1 MTRISSELVAAVSV
15 VLATAQL
22 AVADE
27 PNRGRIDPQPLN
39 TALQEFAERFSMQVI
54 YQTDVAKGLSSHGAD
69 ASLPPAEALDQLL
82 MSTNLRYEFLNDH
95 TLMVQAAE
103 ADKQRHRRSQVSHP
117 LPRLAML
124 QASDVQ
130 TTAPAAASPPVV
142 PESAPAVEEITVTGS
157 RIKRS
162 IEAPPAMVTS
172 FNAEDIAMSGAVNI
186 TDVLRDSPA
195 VGFSNF
201 RSNEAF
207 DFDNSGLNSINL
219 RSLGESR
226 TLVLVDGRRRV
237 SSIPGQSVVD
247 FNSIPSDFIERIE
260 ILTGGASAI
269 YGSDA
274 IAGVLNIILK
284 DDFEG
289 LMVSGQSGDSEAGG
303 GASKRASATLGG
315 NIFDGR
321 GNAMFNVEYASTDP
335 LYTRQRKWAAVD
347 SFYNPRTDVLV
358 EPFYSSGGPGG
369 RFYGNRFGI
378 DRNGNVYS
386 PFNATADG
394 YNRASETIAEI
405 PIERLSFNAKMKYDL
420 TDTTQLFVDGGYVNV
435 RTDTDVGTQYS
446 WTPGVYRNQEA
457 DANGRQLYYGIPLTN
472 PLIPDAIRQYGLNNG
487 HHVVDFV
494 RRATDQD
501 NITVHNER
509 QTISVAFGAQGTIAD
524 RWDWNTYYSFGRSTQ
539 SMINPGMQNAINMR
553 YALDAIEDPNNPG
566 SVICRDP
573 HARGEGCVPLDIFGY
588 DRVSPEAADY
598 VAYTRT
604 KEGAVEQQVLSAS
617 VSGALFQLPAG
628 PVQGVFGAEH
638 RSEESAITYDGL
650 TNAGQTTSTADQQL
664 NSAGR
669 FDVSEAFLEASVP
682 LLSNRPFAE
691 YLGVDAAVRVAEYS
705 TIGSTLAWKGGI
717 EWMPVD
723 SIRFRGVYSVATRA
737 PNITELFAPRE
748 GVSGFATGVK
758 DPCDGVTAASSG
770 TLADNCRADPGI
782 ARAIAENG
790 VFEYTQTTVQFFGS
804 SREGNPNLSEEQA
817 HTLTLGLTY
826 LPQWADSL
834 RLSVDYF
841 DITIEDAISSL
852 GAQPIVDNCLRSS
865 NFPNQANCVQ
875 IERLFSGHINNV
887 NQLLINQAEINT
899 SGIDTSLAYRWNML
913 DTFEHAGELTLRLQH
928 SYLLKLESRDY
939 PGSPII
945 DARGQLGGSMLK
957 AGVKH
962 RAIASLSYVY
972 GPVTANWNTTYYGKA
987 LDQLNPV
994 RDYSL
999 NHVDAE
1005 IYHDLQVRYA
1015 FGSQNS
1021 YETYAGVKNLFD
1033 NDPPFLPSGTF
1044 SGRATIGT
1052 APIYDVLGRYYYF
1065 GASARF

>member
-1 MTRISSELVAAVSV
+1 M

-27 PNRGRIDPQPLN
+27 TNRIDPQPMN
-39 TALQEFAERFSMQVI
+39 TALQEFAERFSVQVI
-54 YQTDVAKGLSSHGAD
+54 YQAEVAKGLTSHGAD
-69 ASLPPAEALDQLL
+69 ASLPPAEVLDQLL
-82 MSTNLRYEFLNDH
+82 QNTNLQYEFLNDR
-95 TLMVQAAE
+95 TLMVKPAKTGEQL
-103 ADKQRHRRSQVSHP
+103 QRLSQVNYP
-117 LPRLAML
+117 RPRLALL
-124 QASDVQ
+124 QADGVQ
-130 TTAPAAASPPVV
+130 IAESVTAPAAASASTAPKN
-142 PESAPAVEEITVTGS
+142 EPAVEEITVTGS
-157 RIKRS
+157 RIKRT
-162 IEAPPAMVTS
+162 IEASPAMVTS
-172 FNAEDIAMSGAVNI
+172 LNAEDIAMSGAVNI
-186 TDVLRDSPA
+186 TEVLRESPA

-274 IAGVLNIILK
+274 IAGVLNVILK

-289 LMVSGQSGDSEAGG
+289 LMVSGQYGDSEAGG
-303 GASKRASATLGG
+303 GASQRISATLGG
-315 NIFDGR
+315 NVLDGR
-321 GNAMFNVEYASTDP
+321 GNAMFNVEYANSDP

-347 SFYNPRTDVLV
+347 SFYNPATDRLTI
-358 EPFYSSGGPGG
+358 PFYSSGGPGG

-405 PIERLSFNAKMKYDL
+405 PIERFSFNAKMKYDL
-420 TDTTQLFVDGGYVNV
+420 TDTTRLFVDGGYVNV
-435 RTDTDVGTQYS
+435 RTDSDVGTQYS
-446 WTPGVYRNQEA
+446 WTTGVYRNQEV
-457 DANGRQLYYGIPLTN
+457 DENGRLLYFGIPLTN
-472 PLIPDAIRQYGLNNG
+472 PLIPAQIRQYGLDNG
-487 HHVVDFV
+487 YHVVDFV

-501 NITVHNER
+501 NITIHNER
-509 QTISVAFGAQGTIAD
+509 QTISVAFGAEGKIAE

-539 SMINPGMQNAINMR
+539 SMTNPGMQNAINMR
-553 YALDAIEDPNNPG
+553 YALDAIVDPNNPG
-566 SVICRDP
+566 NVICRDP
-573 HARGEGCVPLDIFGY
+573 NARAEGCVPLDIFGY

-604 KEGAVEQQVLSAS
+604 KEGSVEQQVVSAS

-638 RSEESAITYDGL
+638 RREQSSVTYDGL
-650 TNAGQTTSTADQQL
+650 TNAGQTTATADRQL
-664 NSAGR
+664 NSTGQ
-669 FDVSEAFLEASVP
+669 FDVSEAFIEASAP
-682 LLSNRPFAE
+682 LLSNRPFAK
-691 YLGVDAAVRVAEYS
+691 YLSVDAAVRVADYS

-717 EWMPVD
+717 EWMPAD
-723 SIRFRGVYSVATRA
+723 SVRFRGVYSVATRA

-748 GVSGFATGVK
+748 GISGFATGVK
-758 DPCDGVTAASSG
+758 DPCDGVTAASTG
-770 TLADNCRADPGI
+770 TLANNCRVDPGI

-804 SREGNPNLSEEQA
+804 SREGNPNLKEEEA
-817 HTLTLGLTY
+817 RTLTLGLTY
-826 LPQWADSL
+826 QPQWANSL

-841 DITIEDAISSL
+841 DITIKDAISSL
-852 GAQPIVDNCLRSS
+852 NAQAIVDNCMNSPS
-865 NFPNQANCVQ
+865 FPRQANCMQ

-887 NQLLINQAEINT
+887 NQLLVNQAEINT
-899 SGIDTSLAYRWNML
+899 AGIDTGATYRWNML
-913 DTFEHAGELTLRLQH
+913 DTFEHAGALTFRLQH
-928 SYLLKLESRDY
+928 SYLLKLESRDF
-939 PGSPII
+939 PGSPVI

-957 AGVKH
+957 AGIKH
-962 RAIASLSYVY
+962 RAVASVSYAY
-972 GPVTANWNTTYYGKA
+972 GPFTANWNTTYYGKV
-987 LDQLNPV
+987 LDRLNPPQ
-994 RDYSL
+994 DYSL
-999 NHVDAE
+999 NHVDAQ
-1005 IYHDLQVRYA
+1005 IYHDLQLRLA
-1015 FGSQNS
+1015 FGTDAS

-1033 NDPPFLPSGTF
+1033 NKPPLLPSGTF

-1052 APIYDVLGRYYYF
+1052 APIYDILGRYYYI
-1065 GASARF
+1065 GATARF